1 VASLDP
7 NVPVY
12 LSAEMTALVG
22 DTISDRRFTMALLAI
37 TGILALIL
45 AAAGVYAVVSYAT
58 SRRTQEIGIR
68 MALGAT
74 RGNVQNLVLREGMRM
89 AMAGVGIGLI
99 TALIAIRLLRGVL
112 IGVGGAQTA
121 TVLFAVFL
129 VTATALAACSIPAR
143 RAASV
148 DPMTALRNE

>member
-1 VASLDP
+1 
-7 NVPVY
+7 
-12 LSAEMTALVG
+12 
-22 DTISDRRFTMALLAI
+22 MALLAI
-37 TGILALIL
+37 TGILALAL

-89 AMAGVGIGLI
+89 AVAGVAIGLV

-112 IGVGGAQTA
+112 IGVGEAQTA
-121 TVLFAVFL
+121 TVLFAVLL
-129 VTATALAACSIPAR
+129 VTATALVACSIPAR

-148 DPMTALRNE
+148 DPMTALRND